1 METFTYKDDKFSIR
15 PQAPPGGET
24 HFNIS
29 DASYGNKNI
38 HHKYKRNNHPYNDI
52 NPPPNHVKKEEVIES
67 TPNGADPVTGNRPSI
82 KLRAPPGGFSSL
94 DYYADENGQII
105 QGECCSEPSTE
116 QELNS
121 EGKSADHETKPEE
134 KLEQK
139 QEIRDNN
146 DAKPNDDPF
155 DKSND
160 QEFKRKPFRPVYTP
174 QAPPGGKSSISF
186 GYDDEPVN
194 KPKPQPKP
202 NPEFSSSSS
211 EDYKPVYKPQ
221 APPGGRSSIS
231 FTDEPVNNPPK
242 QKSKPN
248 PEFQE
253 SFFSSKEETPSVRR
267 NSHTKQNNES
277 TFGSSIFN
285 SNEND
290 NKYKP
295 YYAPQAPP
303 GGKDSISF
311 GYDDS
316 SNANENRTTGRRRN
330 YENDHF
336 KGSDFTKEENNNTPY
351 KPYYA
356 PQAPPGGKDSISLGF
371 GESSSAS
378 TTENRTT
385 GRRRNYEN
393 DHFKGSDFTKEEN
406 NNTPYKPYYAPQ
418 APPGGKDSISLGFDE
433 SSSASTTENRS
444 TGRRRN
450 YDNDHF
456 KGSDF
461 TKEENNNTPYKPY
474 YAPQAP
480 PGGKDSISLGYD
492 NSNDNN
498 NNNNTTTSFSG
509 RRRNYN
515 SDHFKSSF
523 GFNY

>member
-231 FTDEPVNNPPK
+231 FTDEP
-242 QKSKPN
+242 Q
-248 PEFQE
+248 
-253 SFFSSKEETPSVRR
+253 
-267 NSHTKQNNES
+267 
-277 TFGSSIFN
+277 
-285 SNEND
+285 
-290 NKYKP
+290 
-295 YYAPQAPP
+295 
-303 GGKDSISF
+303 
-311 GYDDS
+311 
-316 SNANENRTTGRRRN
+316 
-330 YENDHF
+330 
-336 KGSDFTKEENNNTPY
+336 
-351 KPYYA
+351 
-356 PQAPPGGKDSISLGF
+356 
-371 GESSSAS
+371 
-378 TTENRTT
+378 
-385 GRRRNYEN
+385 
-393 DHFKGSDFTKEEN
+393 
-406 NNTPYKPYYAPQ
+406 
-418 APPGGKDSISLGFDE
+418 
-433 SSSASTTENRS
+433 
-444 TGRRRN
+444 
-450 YDNDHF
+450 
-456 KGSDF
+456 
-461 TKEENNNTPYKPY
+461 
-474 YAPQAP
+474 
-480 PGGKDSISLGYD
+480 
-492 NSNDNN
+492 
-498 NNNNTTTSFSG
+498 
-509 RRRNYN
+509 
-515 SDHFKSSF
+515 
-523 GFNY
+523 